1 MKEQQ
6 PGYYE
11 IYLEILKQELVPA
24 LGCTEPVAVAYAAA
38 MARDILG
45 VFPAHA
51 QISCSANIVK
61 NVKGAVVPNTG
72 GMRGIATAAIAG
84 IVRGNAEAKLRVLE
98 SITEDDCTKIER
110 LLKKGFCTTLLAE
123 GIEGLYIQ
131 AIVTNEN
138 ESAEVVIKDSHTNI
152 VRIKRNDEIIFE
164 CDSHN
169 SNDSKV
175 SSSVKYDLLNV
186 HDILDFANNVD
197 LAEVSEIIEC
207 QIQMNTAISEEGL
220 VHEYGC
226 AIGKAILAKE
236 GNSVRSRARARAA
249 AGSDARMGGC
259 AMPVII
265 NSGSGNQGLTVSLP
279 VIEYAKEMSADHE
292 KLIRALVLS
301 NLIALEQKAFIGKLS
316 AYCGAVSAAV
326 GSAAAIT
333 YLYGGNYEQISM
345 TITNAIATASGI
357 LCDGA
362 KSSCSAKIATALEA
376 ALLGHE
382 MSMERRTFLPGEGLV
397 VDQVDKTIHNF
408 GYIGSVGMRQT
419 DIEII
424 NLMLKD

>member
-1 MKEQQ
+1 
-6 PGYYE
+6 
-11 IYLEILKQELVPA
+11 
-24 LGCTEPVAVAYAAA
+24 
-38 MARDILG
+38 
-45 VFPAHA
+45 
-51 QISCSANIVK
+51 
-61 NVKGAVVPNTG
+61 
-72 GMRGIATAAIAG
+72 MRGIAAAAIAG
-84 IVRGNAEAKLRVLE
+84 IVSGNAEAKLRVLE
-98 SITEDDCTKIER
+98 SITEDDCSKIER
-110 LLKKGFCTTLLAE
+110 LLKEGFCTTLLAE

-138 ESAEVVIKDSHTNI
+138 ESAEVVIKGFHTNI
-152 VRIKRNDEIIFE
+152 VRIKKNDKIIFE
-164 CDSHN
+164 YDSHN

-175 SSSVKYDLLNV
+175 SSSAKYDLLNV

-197 LAEVSEIIEC
+197 LAEISQIIEC

-362 KSSCSAKIATALEA
+362 KSSCAAKIATALEA